1 MYSWSWTTWRL
12 GAPQPSM
19 QLKIHIQL
27 YSWLFISSVP
37 QSLNSASCRSG
48 GTRLCIYWGV
58 GGGNPRASGP
68 AQFKPVF
75 NIFSILHLEFL
86 EPFSETGL
94 YEWAW
99 YCCNDVLPFTWKWRS
114 AFQSRVRF
122 RVLTSHLREK
132 VFWTFLCLWNTALM
146 IAQCKESSGQPG
158 MKEVS
163 VPDVECG
170 VVSVK
175 QWGLRSTQKYNGK
188 ALTRY
193 LDFPKSEGRHWI
205 ILNWGF

>member
-1 MYSWSWTTWRL
+1 
-12 GAPQPSM
+12 M

-48 GTRLCIYWGV
+48 RTRLCIYWGV
-58 GGGNPRASGP
+58 GGWESTCKWTCTVQTCVQYFQYFTLRISG
-68 AQFKPVF
+68 A
-75 NIFSILHLEFL
+75 I
-86 EPFSETGL
+86 SETGL

-146 IAQCKESSGQPG
+146 IAQCKRELWTAEEW
-158 MKEVS
+158 KKS
-163 VPDVECG
+163 VCLML
-170 VVSVK
+170 SV
-175 QWGLRSTQKYNGK
+175 G
-188 ALTRY
+188 
-193 LDFPKSEGRHWI
+193 
-205 ILNWGF
+205 